1 MGSVRQLHRM
11 GYKLYGSSG
20 TSDFYREHGIP
31 VETVDWLFESIGD
44 DQVEIRK
51 RFTVLWFF
59 QPQLCFF
66 KLLFYQN
73 MQIKNQQIEGA
84 YEEIDF
90 RGATA
95 PKHT

>member
-66 KLLFYQN
+66 KLLFL
-73 MQIKNQQIEGA
+73 
-84 YEEIDF
+84 
-90 RGATA
+90 
-95 PKHT
+95 PKHANKKSADRGGIQGERF